1 MRHRFYA
8 LLENP
13 VVRLGGSKCK
23 DLKKPDGQF
32 TVFKI
37 IVNGLYVD
45 IYVNISQLNMMSLI
59 GVLPPPLSFR

>member
-45 IYVNISQLNMMSLI
+45 IYTIMAF
-59 GVLPPPLSFR
+59 GF